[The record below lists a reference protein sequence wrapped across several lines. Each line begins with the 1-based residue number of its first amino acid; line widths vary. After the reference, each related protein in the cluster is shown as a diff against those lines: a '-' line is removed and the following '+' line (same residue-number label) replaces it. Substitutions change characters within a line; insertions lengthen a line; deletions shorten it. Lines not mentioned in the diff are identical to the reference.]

1 MSSQT
6 GIDGRRALPSTPH
19 DASYG
24 VVPCEM
30 ASSFSCSGDA
40 RGINLRALTVIDDP
54 VAVCPA
60 GQWQRGPSA
69 EADAPVMWR
78 PRLVNGSLRLSAAWP
93 PKCDR
98 RTGTMWRGRWTS
110 TSRMSQC
117 ERGSPGVEYCVL
129 RVTDATVLAS
139 GLVINA
145 THRFNLA
152 HSHVGLEGPW
162 EGDGFGADGTAPKAP
177 SCTRIVKGALY
188 TFRQKFSHNPGH
200 TLLQTLPLLALAL
213 PELLR
218 SENANATVL
227 APSALFQLLAQ
238 QVRHFFKRSSRRSSS
253 HLNRS
258 ESRRRCFPSLASS
271 FPCMLQS
278 RPPRSDCWSGD
289 RPSLPWTTPSRPAY
303 FARCGRRCGP
313 R

>member
-1 MSSQT
+1 
-6 GIDGRRALPSTPH
+6 
-19 DASYG
+19 
-24 VVPCEM
+24 M

-40 RGINLRALTVIDDP
+40 RGINLRALTVINDP

-152 HSHVGLEGPW
+152 HSHVGQEPW
-162 EGDGFGADGTAPKAP
+162 RRQSGGVFFLRSTTPNHLS
-177 SCTRIVKGALY
+177 SCEKLRT
-188 TFRQKFSHNPGH
+188 
-200 TLLQTLPLLALAL
+200 ALAGRR
-213 PELLR
+213 ER
-218 SENANATVL
+218 NL
-227 APSALFQLLAQ
+227 AP
-238 QVRHFFKRSSRRSSS
+238 HTP
-253 HLNRS
+253 
-258 ESRRRCFPSLASS
+258 ERRRWRRRDRFLGAAAAR
-271 FPCMLQS
+271 MDTDAADTGERET
-278 RPPRSDCWSGD
+278 RPK
-289 RPSLPWTTPSRPAY
+289 SLPWQRRRGRGGRRSEPGK
-303 FARCGRRCGP
+303 ARCASSANGENCTHRRS
-313 R
+313 RLV